1 MGAQSNVEVREQKL
15 AAARGRHRHRQAA
28 RTACA
33 FASAVAIALAGAAA
47 GEEEQEEPAAGPIEE
62 VLVTAQRVEESVQD
76 VPVAVTALTGDLLE
90 EKQVITPSD
99 LQLNAPNVAFT
110 ATNFGGSSFSI
121 RGIGNLVIGRTGE
134 PGVSAHLNEIAVPNN
149 LNATEFF
156 DMERVEVLRGPQ
168 GTLFGRNA
176 TGGVINFVT
185 RKPRMGAFEGFLDL
199 EGGSYGH
206 VRWKTAVNLP
216 LGDTFAARVSGFQ
229 LRRDGYVENL
239 AYGQT
244 DSNGRPAG
252 GIDDDVDGRDILS
265 LRATLAWEPNDNAR
279 AWFLYS
285 VFNEDDDRVRI
296 SNQVCVRNPLP
307 TTGCLPNEFGFETPH
322 LGATTAGI
330 FAGLAGAQPLGA
342 ATGSYDFIRP
352 TITGFRQM
360 HTDFEPIFQQD
371 EEILAFGAE
380 YDFANYSLSL
390 VGASRHNEYLSQQDY
405 GMDVNASLGPTAGN
419 PSGSWPVSAPAGG
432 AGAEWR
438 EDSPC
443 NLQSGTA
450 GVSGGCILGVATNR
464 IFAYDQLDSE
474 SEFWTVEAKVRT
486 LFDGPYNFQIGA
498 SAFEG
503 SNHGGYY
510 VLANTLDL
518 VTIAPPSVFPG
529 ALYPGFFMNAND
541 PDGGAASEGTAL
553 FGELY
558 YDVSERLTLTGGLRF
573 NRDEKSTSDTSALAN
588 AIDANGTLGN
598 LITGTQPLWLRVGLF
613 TEMAA
618 IAGGTASGLSQ
629 ASNRM
634 LEYNGAADVYAQN
647 GPAAIGVIAAIGA
660 ASQIGQLIAG
670 GQLPLAAVPATVASL
685 GLPELFQATVLS
697 LLTSP
702 AAAAADPGLAAG
714 RAALLAIAG
723 AVPPVPAFGETRFVT
738 GSPTEASWSETSGRI
753 GFDYRLDDGT
763 LVYGFYSR
771 GYKPG
776 GFNPAI
782 PPEFQDTSAFT
793 FDAEAVDAFEVGV
806 KGTLAEGRLQLN
818 AAGFL
823 YTYGGLQVTR
833 IRNNSSINDNVDAN
847 LMGLEVEGLWRPER
861 FPGLAVDFS
870 YGYLQSEVDGSMSL
884 DPVNRTA
891 GDASYILLNNID
903 PGAVTGVNFIAREAQ
918 ITAAV
923 VQAAIQNGATIPVPG
938 TLYPANSAGVAIP
951 AYFSRNFLNALG
963 VETSDGLLT
972 DLDGNQLPNAPDHTF
987 KVGFAHTWTLDGGAT
1002 LTGRWDYYWQSESY
1016 AREFNSVGDEID
1028 SWSQHNAAA
1037 MYENR
1042 NWTLTAW
1049 VRNILDDDNVTGK
1062 YLTSDTSGFFR
1073 NYFLTEPRIF
1083 GVSMRLRFG
1092 ED

>member
-1 MGAQSNVEVREQKL
+1 MGADSDTLVRQQA
-15 AAARGRHRHRQAA
+15 AAARGRGLWRQAR
-28 RTACA
+28 RTA
-33 FASAVAIALAGAAA
+33 FALAGGAVAIGLAGVAAA
-47 GEEEQEEPAAGPIEE
+47 EEEQEEPAAGPIEE
-62 VLVTAQRVEESVQD
+62 VFVTAQRVEESVQD

-110 ATNFGGSSFSI
+110 ASNFGDSSFSI
-121 RGIGNLVIGRTGE
+121 RAIGNLVVGRTGE

-185 RKPRMGAFEGFLDL
+185 RKPRFGAFEGFLDL
-199 EGGSYGH
+199 EAGSYSH
-206 VRWKTAVNLP
+206 VRWKTALNLP
-216 LGDTFAARVSGFQ
+216 LGDNFAARISGFQ
-229 LRRDGYVENL
+229 LRRGGYVENL
-239 AYGQT
+239 AYGQL
-244 DSNGRPAG
+244 DSNGNTAG
-252 GIDDDVDGRDILS
+252 GIDDDVDGRDILA
-265 LRATLAWEPNDNAR
+265 LRATLSWQPTDNAR
-279 AWFLYS
+279 AWLLYS

-330 FAGLAGAQPLGA
+330 FAGLAGALPLGA
-342 ATGSYDFIRP
+342 ATGSYDFVRP
-352 TITGFRQM
+352 TINGFREM

-371 EEILAFGAE
+371 EQILAFGAE
-380 YDFANYSLSL
+380 YDFANYQLSL
-390 VGASRHNEYLSQQDY
+390 VGASRQNEYLSQQDY
-405 GMDVNASLGPTAGN
+405 GMDVSASLGPTPGN
-419 PSGSWPVSAPAGG
+419 RSGVWPISAPAGG

-438 EDSPC
+438 EDGAC
-443 NLQSGTA
+443 NLQSGTS

-464 IFAYDQLDSE
+464 VFAYDQLDSQAD
-474 SEFWTVEAKVRT
+474 FWTLEAKMRT
-486 LFDGPYNFQIGA
+486 LFDGAYNFLVGA
-498 SAFEG
+498 SVFES

-518 VTIAPPSVFPG
+518 VTIAPPSAFPG
-529 ALYPGFFMNAND
+529 ALYPGFFMNSND
-541 PDGGAASEGTAL
+541 PDGGASAEGTAL
-553 FGELY
+553 FGEIY

-573 NRDEKSTSDTSALAN
+573 NRDEKSTSDSSVLAN
-588 AIDANGTLGN
+588 AIDANGTLGG
-598 LITGTQPLWLRVGLF
+598 LITGARPLWLRVGLF

-618 IAGGTASGLSQ
+618 IAGGNASGLSE
-629 ASNRM
+629 ASNR
-634 LEYNGAADVYAQN
+634 LLQYNGAADAYAQN
-647 GPAAIGVIAAIGA
+647 APAAIGVIAAIGA
-660 ASQIGQLIAG
+660 AGQIGTQIAG
-670 GQLPLAAVPATVASL
+670 GQLPLAQVPAVIAGL
-685 GLPELFQATVLS
+685 GLPEVFQATVLS
-697 LLTSP
+697 LLTGG
-702 AAAAADPGLAAG
+702 AATDPGLAAG

-723 AVPPVPAFGETRFVT
+723 AVPPVPSFGETRFVT
-738 GSPTEASWSETSGRI
+738 GSPSEASWRETSGRI

-763 LVYGFYSR
+763 LLYGFYSR

-782 PPEFQDTSAFT
+782 PPEFQDSSAFT

-823 YTYGGLQVTR
+823 YSYGGLQVTR

-847 LMGLEVEGLWRPER
+847 LMGLELEGLWRPER

-870 YGYLQSEVDGSMSL
+870 YGHLRSEVDGSMSL

-891 GDASYILLNNID
+891 GDSSYILLNNID
-903 PGAVTGVNFIAREAQ
+903 PGAVTGVNFIAREAH
-918 ITAAV
+918 ISAAV

-938 TLYPANSAGVAIP
+938 TLYPANAAGVAIP

-963 VETSDGLLT
+963 VETLDGLLT
-972 DLDGNQLPNAPDHTF
+972 DLDGNQLPNAPEHTF
-987 KVGFAHTWTLDGGAT
+987 KLGLAHTWTLAGGAT

-1028 SWSQHNAAA
+1028 AWSQHNAAA

-1042 NWTLTAW
+1042 KWTVTAW

-1083 GVSMRLRFG
+1083 GVSLRLRFG
-1092 ED
+1092 EEE